1 MSLFCVFISISL
13 FKGPSLT
20 SGSLSD
26 LELPDILHYH
36 MIGGPRSAVAQKL
49 KKTVGAA
56 AVGSGGGG
64 VAGGLGGGSGGGG
77 GAGGGGGS
85 AGYQVGCI
93 KLKLCISLKMQ

>member
-1 MSLFCVFISISL
+1 MTGAWTSQYLYVSFA
-13 FKGPSLT
+13 GPSLT

-49 KKTVGAA
+49 KKAVGAA

-64 VAGGLGGGSGGGG
+64 VAGIVGGGPGGGG
-77 GAGGGGGS
+77 GTGGGGGS
-85 AGYQVGCI
+85 AGYQGREVVTVLRRC
-93 KLKLCISLKMQ
+93 

>member
-1 MSLFCVFISISL
+1 MSLFSVLISTSL

-56 AVGSGGGG
+56 AVGSGGGASSRRL
-64 VAGGLGGGSGGGG
+64 VAIAARPADAQL
-77 GAGGGGGS
+77 
-85 AGYQVGCI
+85 
-93 KLKLCISLKMQ
+93 